1 MPVIPSSGT
10 ADVVIFG
17 DVRAGYRVIDR
28 LGMTLQRLVELYSEQ
43 GLIGFKV
50 HFRVGGGVIRPD
62 ALRILQV
69 PAS

>member
-1 MPVIPSSGT
+1 
-10 ADVVIFG
+10 
-17 DVRAGYRVIDR
+17 
-28 LGMTLQRLVELYSEQ
+28 LQRLVELYSES

-62 ALRILQV
+62 ALRILRV